1 MDFRKQT
8 ISNVQE
14 NIAYNDQEWSFCM
27 LLSVSGCV
35 TSHNDVANSRTQPL
49 MSISGSTQLVGHR
62 VDLREYGSSWGFFW
76 RTRWRSS
83 HATWCIEVL
92 VHVQSVLVLHC
103 HALLCVMHRYT
114 VRGACMHFQHA
125 FSSVYASFHVQSCAM
140 CRSNM
145 QIGYSDAP
153 DIVIHFR
160 KSKGHVISDIYC
172 TFKCGYCTRLPD
184 WVPTGSTG
192 SHKWPAVLFPSGSM
206 YPQWGRWPG
215 SGANTAWLV
224 SHLLLHSVLKRN
236 SKETRQPSLT
246 TALCLSF
253 LNAGYQK
260 YT

>member
-1 MDFRKQT
+1 MAFRKQT

-35 TSHNDVANSRTQPL
+35 ASHDDVANSRTQPL

-62 VDLREYGSSWGFFW
+62 VDLRSTWARIQLRLFLENTLKKQPCHMMY
-76 RTRWRSS
+76 RSS
-83 HATWCIEVL
+83 STW
-92 VHVQSVLVLHC
+92 QSVLVLHC
-103 HALLCVMHRYT
+103 HALLCAMHRYT

-140 CRSNM
+140 CQSNM

-172 TFKCGYCTRLPD
+172 MYFI
-184 WVPTGSTG
+184 WQ
-192 SHKWPAVLFPSGSM
+192 SG
-206 YPQWGRWPG
+206 R
-215 SGANTAWLV
+215 A
-224 SHLLLHSVLKRN
+224 LLLQDN
-236 SKETRQPSLT
+236 SEKGVPHTGIKAASETASTNCDLGVVHNFRKIKNPS
-246 TALCLSF
+246 SS
-253 LNAGYQK
+253 K
-260 YT
+260 